1 MSNSKQIAFM
11 FSVKEALLQFED
23 LKEKYNQEYDMKEKE
38 SFKLKYGIRNMNYK
52 TSCWTSMKT
61 RSTAN
66 NSKKQQMNN
75 VDFSVAQKLNK
86 SPCFRNV
93 SLRAALHRNRA
104 LAAILEQTKEEF
116 TEMIQS
122 KDSSLQG
129 LRKVKNDKQR
139 HQSAA
144 AGGKLFTEVKTN
156 KEHTFQMVQLRQ
168 DIHQHEDKYT
178 ELLAN
183 FNELHCEKTVIQQ
196 QFVSRSSSVKAVEEN
211 LKLDHSLVYINL
223 FALLLAVSNEGHIL
237 KVGLTKQVK
246 WYLSL
251 LNREEVKS
259 IENKSQ
265 EKCQETEI
273 LQKKFEANYERLE
286 EGIAEKE
293 KQIKSVETKLR
304 SLRKKFEI
312 KLKAQEEYQKE
323 VQKLKSTAAEATKN
337 KEDTELKC
345 QHQIADMVALMEK
358 HKPCDGWLKKR
369 MQSLMR
375 QRRKRCRLLHIEITG
390 MVFLKNHNLIHN

>member
-1 MSNSKQIAFM
+1 MCR
-11 FSVKEALLQFED
+11 VHE
-23 LKEKYNQEYDMKEKE
+23 
-38 SFKLKYGIRNMNYK
+38 G
-52 TSCWTSMKT
+52 
-61 RSTAN
+61 
-66 NSKKQQMNN
+66 
-75 VDFSVAQKLNK
+75 
-86 SPCFRNV
+86 
-93 SLRAALHRNRA
+93 
-104 LAAILEQTKEEF
+104 
-116 TEMIQS
+116 
-122 KDSSLQG
+122 KD
-129 LRKVKNDKQR
+129 R

-211 LKLDHSLVYINL
+211 LKK
-223 FALLLAVSNEGHIL
+223 AV
-237 KVGLTKQVK
+237 KLTKQIQR
-246 WYLSL
+246 LEEENQGL
-251 LNREEVKS
+251 REEVKS

-358 HKPCDGWLKKR
+358 HKDLELAKHKTDNDHLKQQWWQEQQKR
-369 MQSLMR
+369 
-375 QRRKRCRLLHIEITG
+375 KTAEG
-390 MVFLKNHNLIHN
+390 AG